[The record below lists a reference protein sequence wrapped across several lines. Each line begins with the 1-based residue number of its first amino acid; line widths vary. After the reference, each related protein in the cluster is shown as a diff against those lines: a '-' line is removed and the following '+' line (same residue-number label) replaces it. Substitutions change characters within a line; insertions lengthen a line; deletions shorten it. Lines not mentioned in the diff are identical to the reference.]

1 MNCWKLV
8 DTEESTSLYPYLSP
22 LRKMNPLT
30 PPSSNRGNLNI
41 FLKKNTSKISNLNAN
56 SISYVSSNFKF
67 SPNLIQVVILKFKFS
82 RPFQSKHPSLDLNFS
97 MLRIS
102 QTPVVGIWRRSK
114 IRKRI
119 VMSSLWKK
127 NTFYNKL
134 KILKYSR
141 NCISQHT
148 LIPWSLNKYDIP

>member
-1 MNCWKLV
+1 MVVEAKNHTWDKILCTHVAIFL
-8 DTEESTSLYPYLSP
+8 STFLYPYLSP
-22 LRKMNPLT
+22 LRKRNPLT
-30 PPSSNRGNLNI
+30 PPSSNRGNLII
-41 FLKKNTSKISNLNAN
+41 FFKKDTSKISNLNAN

-119 VMSSLWKK
+119 VMSSFWR
-127 NTFYNKL
+127 
-134 KILKYSR
+134 KINS
-141 NCISQHT
+141 I
-148 LIPWSLNKYDIP
+148 